1 MAEYHNTIIVIFVP
15 AGLTGLFQPC
25 DVGFQRLFKHSL
37 KLSAHNDT
45 VQEVL
50 IQLKKGVPVSDIKI
64 DTSLKI
70 LRDRTVNWLWVTFNK
85 LNNPDIVKKVSF
97 LLNKIFI
104 STVLFCRHGA
114 CAKLASLTSHLR
126 A

>member
-104 STVLFCRHGA
+104 STVEHVP
-114 CAKLASLTSHLR
+114 SWPV
-126 A
+126 